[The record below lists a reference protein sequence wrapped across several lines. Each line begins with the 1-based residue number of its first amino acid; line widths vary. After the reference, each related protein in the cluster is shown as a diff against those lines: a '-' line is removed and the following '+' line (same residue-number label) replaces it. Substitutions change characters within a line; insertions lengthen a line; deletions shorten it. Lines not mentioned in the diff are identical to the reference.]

1 MSTLLVG
8 TRKSRLCGPTV
19 LLVCLNCVQSIAP
32 DWPLL
37 ILWPCIKTAVA
48 SSIVQ
53 WSRSPAAIR
62 KESQTQIAIAQ
73 NGAKFVALFS
83 IPEPMVTPET
93 PIEKTARIKRP
104 DRLAQPACGR
114 QCGAALTTSVGR
126 ENAG

>member
-8 TRKSRLCGPTV
+8 TRKSRLCGRTV
-19 LLVCLNCVQSIAP
+19 LLLCLNCVQSMAP

-37 ILWPCIKTAVA
+37 ILWPCRKAAVA

-73 NGAKFVALFS
+73 NGTAFVALFAIS
-83 IPEPMVTPET
+83 EAMVTPDTHRKKLLESN
-93 PIEKTARIKRP
+93 ARIGW
-104 DRLAQPACGR
+104 AQPACGR
-114 QCGAALTTSVGR
+114 QAVLCGPDYIG
-126 ENAG
+126 GW